1 MNAIK
6 CDYSSTDRRY
16 VMLTAESLDADTLE
30 RSIMPVSYTTEGAN
44 GSWTHGS
51 FFNNT
56 MNSFMNHAADGF
68 YQAQERLSRFPGII
82 ETNREY
88 NITYTGT
95 IPGSMRYQ
103 MTGTESDES
112 IVITINYVR
121 PETVRVSIGPTKGS
135 ATEVEATTG
144 NPDVNPDNVI
154 NLYSPHGANQ
164 WYFTTNKIKFAMR
177 GNDFVYLDV
186 IDAIQLSMRLSVTTD
201 EFWATTGPTSFI
213 DRLAAVLNI
222 PTYRIRVVDTYRGST
237 VVVGRIL
244 QDDQLSGSTDSST
257 GEKSTIVELNQIQ
270 SLLVEK
276 AQADELN
283 MEYPVLEL
291 NSKVVAAG
299 ATDDTTTSTDSDS
312 TDDGTITLTFEEPD
326 DTSIDADG
334 QSADGSLAGAAG
346 DGDDDEWYDPLTFD
360 QVVAIA
366 IAIGV
371 AIVGIS
377 LAAIIIVKQ
386 RRAPVKINPLNSAHS
401 PKMTRE
407 DHIIEPEFGA
417 AGMMKQYAGVA
428 VHSPKDSDTGR
439 GSETE
444 RTEQQT
450 DRFAF
455 AGKSGPEKIQNLED
469 LDIVA
474 FETARSAWSDN
485 KEQHIQNKKS
495 LSPLKE
501 SRVKDAVRTPDKKK
515 S

>member
-244 QDDQLSGSTDSST
+244 QDD
-257 GEKSTIVELNQIQ
+257 
-270 SLLVEK
+270 
-276 AQADELN
+276 
-283 MEYPVLEL
+283 
-291 NSKVVAAG
+291 
-299 ATDDTTTSTDSDS
+299 
-312 TDDGTITLTFEEPD
+312 
-326 DTSIDADG
+326 
-334 QSADGSLAGAAG
+334 
-346 DGDDDEWYDPLTFD
+346 
-360 QVVAIA
+360 
-366 IAIGV
+366 
-371 AIVGIS
+371 
-377 LAAIIIVKQ
+377 
-386 RRAPVKINPLNSAHS
+386 
-401 PKMTRE
+401 
-407 DHIIEPEFGA
+407 
-417 AGMMKQYAGVA
+417 
-428 VHSPKDSDTGR
+428 
-439 GSETE
+439 
-444 RTEQQT
+444 
-450 DRFAF
+450 
-455 AGKSGPEKIQNLED
+455 
-469 LDIVA
+469 
-474 FETARSAWSDN
+474 
-485 KEQHIQNKKS
+485 
-495 LSPLKE
+495 
-501 SRVKDAVRTPDKKK
+501 
-515 S
+515 